1 MLVTVSYPFWLP
13 HYSTLCMHISSLLNV
28 QMLKPGGIYKVC
40 LRWFVYILCEIT
52 SNDHGT
58 IIEEKKW
65 FYPKKSTSHL
75 KDILIKSLRYGENL
89 LTLEDKVVSL
99 IWPHVVLIQS
109 CQPTVLLLCLL
120 HPTLILNHANINWG
134 VIQRRKEGSCA
145 NVWAGKSQVTPLC
158 PSLTSF

>member
-1 MLVTVSYPFWLP
+1 
-13 HYSTLCMHISSLLNV
+13 MHISSLFKVTV

-40 LRWFVYILCEIT
+40 LRWFVYIQCFYVKLLVMNMGV
-52 SNDHGT
+52 SL
-58 IIEEKKW
+58 KKKKD
-65 FYPKKSTSHL
+65 FIFFLKSTSHL
-75 KDILIKSLRYGENL
+75 KDVLRKSLRYGENL

-109 CQPTVLLLCLL
+109 CQTTVLLLCLL
-120 HPTLILNHANINWG
+120 HPTLTLNHANINWG